1 MTYLRE
7 APGPHYHFFG
17 WRSDRTRPK
26 DKDIAQC
33 DDCGQV
39 AQFVLPAGESYGQW
53 KERSVRWCNRHRIEL
68 PPE

>member
-17 WRSDRTRPK
+17 PRSNLGAPRDE
-26 DKDIAQC
+26 DVAQC
-33 DDCGQV
+33 DVCGQV
-39 AQFVLPAGESYGQW
+39 AQFVIPADEPYGHW